1 MPRMGRLLIAVA
13 IAACAAAP
21 AADAAAGP
29 DPVLAAAG
37 DIACA
42 PNTPETPTQCHQAET
57 AAIVAGIDPTAV
69 AVLGDNQY
77 ETGYL
82 PYYQQVF
89 DATWGAFKPITFP
102 VPGNH
107 EYNRVGADGYYSYF
121 GSAAGEPARGYYAY
135 DLGSWR
141 ILALNSN
148 CDYVPCAAGSQ
159 QEQWVRAELAARPQ
173 ACTLA
178 YWHHALFS
186 SQGGD
191 PRMRDIWRDLTA
203 ARVDVA
209 LSGHNHH
216 YERFPGQAARGPSL
230 PPELPGRASPPAGEP
245 RLHALDAAGA
255 RGHPGPRGRPQ
266 PARPL
271 GAPGRPAAGT
281 GLLPPGHGSRR
292 PRRESR
298 RASHARLSDP

>member
-1 MPRMGRLLIAVA
+1 ASAPAGPTTGAGPVAGCAQPAADQVSDATGAPARPNRRARACYEQRMPRMGSLLIAVA

-82 PYYQQVF
+82 PYYQAVF
-89 DATWGAFKPITFP
+89 DGTWGAFKPITYP

-107 EYNRVGADGYYSYF
+107 EYYRVGADGYYGYF
-121 GSAAGEPARGYYAY
+121 GAAAGDPTKGYYAY
-135 DLGSWR
+135 DLGGWH

-148 CDYVPCAAGSQ
+148 CTYVPCSAGSPQ
-159 QEQWVRAELAARPQ
+159 DQFVRSELAAHPQ
-173 ACTLA
+173 
-178 YWHHALFS
+178 S
-186 SQGGD
+186 S
-191 PRMRDIWRDLTA
+191 T
-203 ARVDVA
+203 
-209 LSGHNHH
+209 
-216 YERFPGQAARGPSL
+216 
-230 PPELPGRASPPAGEP
+230 
-245 RLHALDAAGA
+245 
-255 RGHPGPRGRPQ
+255 
-266 PARPL
+266 
-271 GAPGRPAAGT
+271 
-281 GLLPPGHGSRR
+281 
-292 PRRESR
+292 
-298 RASHARLSDP
+298 